1 MVDLF
6 FADTFGIAPPAGD
19 SILTFAMNWI
29 TATQTGVMLAV
40 HACPRAAQ
48 DAVQGLHGDAVKI
61 RLRSPPVDGKA
72 NDALIAFLSR
82 TLAVP
87 ARDLFIV
94 SGQSSRRK
102 RVAIAGLTETTVRA
116 KLGL

>member
-1 MVDLF
+1 
-6 FADTFGIAPPAGD
+6 
-19 SILTFAMNWI
+19 MNWI
-29 TATQTGVMLAV
+29 TATKTGVMLSI

-72 NDALIAFLSR
+72 NEALIAFLSR
-82 TLAVP
+82 LLDVP
-87 ARDLFIV
+87 ARNLTLV
-94 SGQSSRRK
+94 SGQSSRAK
-102 RVAIAGLTETTVRA
+102 RVAVAGVTEAAVRA

>member
-1 MVDLF
+1 
-6 FADTFGIAPPAGD
+6 
-19 SILTFAMNWI
+19 MNWI
-29 TATQTGVMLAV
+29 TATKTGVMLSV

-48 DAVQGLHGDAVKI
+48 NAVQGLHGDAVKI

-82 TLAVP
+82 ILDVS
-87 ARDLFIV
+87 ARDLIIV
-94 SGQSSRRK
+94 AGHSSRRK
-102 RVAIAGLTETTVRA
+102 RVAVAGVTEAVVHA

>member
-1 MVDLF
+1 
-6 FADTFGIAPPAGD
+6 
-19 SILTFAMNWI
+19 MNWI
-29 TATQTGVMLAV
+29 TATKTGVMLSV

-72 NDALIAFLSR
+72 NDALIAFLSQI
-82 TLAVP
+82 LDVP
-87 ARDLFIV
+87 VRNLIIV
-94 SGQSSRRK
+94 AGHSSRRK
-102 RVAIAGLTETTVRA
+102 RVAVAGVTEAAMRA